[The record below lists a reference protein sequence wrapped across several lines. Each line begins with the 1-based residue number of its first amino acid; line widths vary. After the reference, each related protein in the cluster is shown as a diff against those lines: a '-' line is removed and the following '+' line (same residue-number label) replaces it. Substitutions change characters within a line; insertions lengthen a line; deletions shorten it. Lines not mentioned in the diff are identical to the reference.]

1 MLLKRGPSVLMTVIL
16 NDAFPAF
23 ARLRVF
29 HLCSHSKVPSEFTL
43 NAIESTRRDRHART
57 RAKRRA
63 TDRRPCGVPRN
74 FHEAK
79 TTTMQ
84 GYMVPPMAGQQQ
96 QRGMAPPQH
105 QQQQHMMMQ
114 QQGMMM
120 HQQQY
125 VPSPAPSRLDA
136 MRAVAGA
143 RHRSGVFRDHHVKT
157 EEKRPSVAHHPHAQ
171 AVRSVRL
178 PGLTPSPPP
187 VHPLRMP
194 PQQQMHMQ
202 PQGGDWK
209 AQLNIPLRDERYR
222 TEVRFPS
229 PPTRFPGD
237 WPFRG

>member
-1 MLLKRGPSVLMTVIL
+1 
-16 NDAFPAF
+16 
-23 ARLRVF
+23 
-29 HLCSHSKVPSEFTL
+29 
-43 NAIESTRRDRHART
+43 
-57 RAKRRA
+57 
-63 TDRRPCGVPRN
+63 
-74 FHEAK
+74 
-79 TTTMQ
+79 
-84 GYMVPPMAGQQQ
+84 MVPPMAGQQQ

-125 VPSPAPSRLDA
+125 VPSPAE
-136 MRAVAGA
+136 VASTRCASSPEPVTIRGF
-143 RHRSGVFRDHHVKT
+143 SEIIIVKT